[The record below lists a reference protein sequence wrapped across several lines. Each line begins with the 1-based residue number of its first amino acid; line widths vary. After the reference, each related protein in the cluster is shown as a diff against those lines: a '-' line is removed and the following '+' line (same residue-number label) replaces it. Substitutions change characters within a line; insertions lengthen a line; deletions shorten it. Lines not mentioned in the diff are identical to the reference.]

1 MNTIDFYDEAFRA
14 TDTYNNFIKEN
25 PLNAMLNIRA
35 SGASVALPVSGVKII
50 VSKEIDNYKVI
61 FYEGYTD
68 ESGMINK
75 ISLPAPKVN
84 TNDLLVP
91 IGTSYDI
98 EAIYEKD
105 NLDRKYQV
113 IMYPDICT
121 VQNIN
126 IVPTL
131 NVGGFFYG
139 S

>member
-1 MNTIDFYDEAFRA
+1 MNIVDFYDEEFRA
-14 TDTYNNFIKEN
+14 TGTYNNFIKDN
-25 PLNAMLNIRA
+25 PLKAMLNIRA
-35 SGASVALPVSGVKII
+35 SGASIAVPVSGVKVI
-50 VSKEIDNYKVI
+50 VSKDIDNYKVI
-61 FYEGYTD
+61 FYEGFTD

-75 ISLPAPKVN
+75 IDLPAPKVN
-84 TNDLLVP
+84 TNDLDAP

-105 NLDRKYQV
+105 NIDRKYQV
-113 IMYPDICT
+113 IMYPNICT

-131 NVGGFFYG
+131 NVGGFYG